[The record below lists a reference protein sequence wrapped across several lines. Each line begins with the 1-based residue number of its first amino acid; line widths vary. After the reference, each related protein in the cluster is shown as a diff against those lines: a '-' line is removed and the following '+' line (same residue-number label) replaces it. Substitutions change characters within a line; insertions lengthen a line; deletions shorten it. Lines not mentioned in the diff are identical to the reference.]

1 MKCRIDIA
9 PEMSAWRAMEKDR
22 MVTSSTKNDGATGC
36 GKAAEWKSQNT
47 DFSTPLGNPANPA
60 GFPLSHSP
68 DDYGRV
74 TKTGHSSWL
83 RKGDTSNVVRRGTFL
98 LSVDNAMTTAL
109 TFPQERGKLANLPAQ
124 RSLARRWPQNLRFR
138 IHRIYAYE

>member
-36 GKAAEWKSQNT
+36 GKA
-47 DFSTPLGNPANPA
+47 ANPA

>member
-9 PEMSAWRAMEKDR
+9 PEMSAWRAMEKDGV
-22 MVTSSTKNDGATGC
+22 VTSSTKNDGATGC
-36 GKAAEWKSQNT
+36 GKAAEWKSQTT
-47 DFSTPLGNPANPA
+47 DFPTPLGNPANPA

-98 LSVDNAMTTAL
+98 LSVDKCLSFML
-109 TFPQERGKLANLPAQ
+109 TST
-124 RSLARRWPQNLRFR
+124 RSGRTIRP
-138 IHRIYAYE
+138 I

>member
-98 LSVDNAMTTAL
+98 LSVDILPISPLTTGL
-109 TFPQERGKLANLPAQ
+109 T
-124 RSLARRWPQNLRFR
+124 RR
-138 IHRIYAYE
+138 